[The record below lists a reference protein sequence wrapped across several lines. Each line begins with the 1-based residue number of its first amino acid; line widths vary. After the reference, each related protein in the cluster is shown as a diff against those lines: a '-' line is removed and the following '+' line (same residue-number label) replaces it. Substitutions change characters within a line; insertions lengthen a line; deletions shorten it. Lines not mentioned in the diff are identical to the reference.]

1 MKKYFEELLEYSHF
15 YNLELIKK
23 FNDGDLHYVLSES
36 SRRLMSHILNAQSG
50 WNNRILEREM
60 GDVWKVWEADQLEEI
75 ESKNYKETMK
85 ILETEDLD
93 KIVEYKTPKGERYSN
108 SIKDIL
114 FHIVNHSTY
123 HRGQIAKEFR
133 QKGVDPVISDFIYY
147 KQNA

>member
-1 MKKYFEELLEYSHF
+1 MKKYFKELLEYSHF
-15 YNLELIKK
+15 YNQELIKK

-36 SRRLMSHILNAQSG
+36 SRRLMSHILNEQSA
-50 WNNRILEREM
+50 WSNRIMQKDLV
-60 GDVWKVWEADQLEEI
+60 DVWKVWDANELEKIEAQ
-75 ESKNYKETMK
+75 NYKETLE
-85 ILETEDLD
+85 ILEKEDLER
-93 KIVEYKTPKGERYSN
+93 IVQYKTPKGEQFSN
-108 SIKDIL
+108 SIKDIM